1 MPAAIH
7 TLDTLLQNPTQRS
20 TEASVMLASLR
31 AFPRPG
37 VSSTEAAQEKKRARE
52 LYDRALKGL
61 EIDDARHGPSKASRN
76 ITDDVDMHIEIA
88 RLWQGESIDRVGKAY
103 REALQINEAGAGGGE
118 SSAADPRLVNNVGG
132 LEHLEGRL
140 GEARRLYESALT
152 KAAVSEESWA
162 EATSTSVLYN
172 LARVYE
178 DQGDVDLA
186 KEAYE
191 KLLSRHPEYV
201 DGESRWLALLVHY

>member
-1 MPAAIH
+1 
-7 TLDTLLQNPTQRS
+7 
-20 TEASVMLASLR
+20 MLASLR
-31 AFPRPG
+31 ACPRPG
-37 VSSTEAAQEKKRARE
+37 VSSAEVAQEKKRARE

-76 ITDDVDMHIEIA
+76 ITDDIEMHIEIA
-88 RLWQGESIDRVGKAY
+88 RLWQGENIDRVGKAY
-103 REALQINEAGAGGGE
+103 REALQISEAAGN
-118 SSAADPRLVNNVGG
+118 SDPRLVNNVGG
-132 LEHLEGRL
+132 LEHLDGRL
-140 GEARRLYESALT
+140 SEARALYESALT
-152 KAAVSEESWA
+152 KAAVSTSGSA
-162 EATSTSVLYN
+162 EAMSTSILYN

-201 DGESRWLALLVHY
+201 DGESCLPLAFSLWLTVH